1 MEKESKQSLG
11 GKSRAKKL
19 SKEERSAIAS
29 VAAKARWAMEFKSP
43 TLKATHKGDLTIGD
57 IVIPCAVLEDGTRV
71 ISEHGIT
78 TALGSRSGA
87 SKRLKKASDPNGP
100 HLPIF
105 LAPSQ
110 LTPFINSQ
118 LTNGP
123 LKPVSYKNGRRIVV
137 GYSAEILP
145 IVCDIWLKAREANAL
160 QKQQLLKAQN
170 AEILMRGLA
179 HVGIVALVD
188 EATGYQ
194 SERDREELHKILE
207 AYLSEERLRWA
218 KRFPDEFYK
227 QIYRLKG
234 WGWPNGGKRTPV
246 VGKITNKIVYEKLPD
261 GVLDELRFRN
271 PTIEG
276 AGRRKWKHHQFLSE
290 DIGQPD
296 LRDHLLQLIAIMRIS
311 PDWKTFEEHLKIAFP
326 KSGDQLSLPMEIA
339 DNQPVHGTAN
349 SRRP

>member
-1 MEKESKQSLG
+1 MQKESKQSLG
-11 GKSRAKKL
+11 GKNRAKKL

-29 VAAKARWAMEFKSP
+29 VAAKARWVRESNSP
-43 TLKATHKGDLTIGD
+43 ILKATHKGDLTIGD
-57 IVIPCAVLEDGTRV
+57 IVIPCAVLENGTRV

-87 SKRLKKASDPNGP
+87 SKRLKKASDSNGA
-100 HLPIF
+100 HLPVF

-110 LTPFINSQ
+110 LSSFISNE

-123 LKPVSYKNGRRIVV
+123 LKPVSYRNGRRIVV

-145 IVCDIWLKAREANAL
+145 IVCDIWLKAREANVL

-207 AYLSEERLRWA
+207 VYLSEERLKWA
-218 KRFPDEFYK
+218 KRFPNEFYK
-227 QIYRLKG
+227 HIYRLRG
-234 WGWPNGGKRTPV
+234 WPWPNGGKRTPV
-246 VGKITNKIVYEKLPD
+246 VGKITNKIVYEKLPE
-261 GVLDELRFRN
+261 GVLDELRLRN

-311 PDWKTFEEHLKIAFP
+311 PNWNTFEEHLKLAFP
-326 KSGDQLSLPMEIA
+326 KSGDQLSLPLKLA
-339 DNQPVHGTAN
+339 AN
-349 SRRP
+349 K